1 MATVEKITIAL
12 TSEMA
17 GFVRSAV
24 DAGEYASTSEAIRD
38 AVRQWKERRDLL
50 GYTVE
55 DLRVLVQEGIE
66 SGPSSRTT
74 MAEVKASARERFRIF
89 TTRTLTVLPVIRTN
103 RADEDL
109 MEIWS
114 YIAVDNISAAD
125 RVLDAIEARWDNL
138 ARHPYSGVA
147 RDDIAPGIRHLVSGE
162 YLTLYRLRGG
172 AIEIVRVLHGRRKIS
187 SKDTT

>member
-1 MATVEKITIAL
+1 M
-12 TSEMA
+12 
-17 GFVRSAV
+17 
-24 DAGEYASTSEAIRD
+24 
-38 AVRQWKERRDLL
+38 
-50 GYTVE
+50 
-55 DLRVLVQEGIE
+55 
-66 SGPSSRTT
+66 
-74 MAEVKASARERFRIF
+74 
-89 TTRTLTVLPVIRTN
+89 LPVIRTN

-109 MEIWS
+109 IEIWS
-114 YIAVDNISAAD
+114 YKAVDNISAAD